1 LSRSGE
7 PEAAQLCARLPGGAA
22 SSWDTATV
30 KDPALRRR
38 LAESRVAPLVSLPTR
53 VAAVARHNG
62 HQLASSASWLVRSR
76 EHTNYTYDLEP
87 LNLEHL
93 AWFVADL
100 AGRGVADARSAIDEV
115 ANDRELTVHL
125 SRAVGESAR
134 RGLMDREIKLG
145 RRVGWYAL
153 VRMLEPE
160 HVVETGTDKGLGS
173 CVLAA
178 AVLRN
183 GHGRVTTLDIN
194 PAAGAMIADP
204 YADVIDLRIGDSLDA
219 LGGLDAVDLFL
230 HDSDH
235 SAGHEAHELAAI
247 TPRLTETALV
257 LSDNAHVTWELP
269 RWAEEHG
276 RRFTFF
282 AERPK
287 SHWYPGG
294 GIGVAAPRRPSGN
307 EGD

>member
-1 LSRSGE
+1 M
-7 PEAAQLCARLPGGAA
+7 
-22 SSWDTATV
+22 

-38 LAESRVAPLVSLPTR
+38 LAESRAAPLVSLPTR

-100 AGRGVADARSAIDEV
+100 AGRDVADARAALDEA
-115 ANDRELTVHL
+115 ANDRDLTEHL
-125 SRAVGESAR
+125 SRTVEQSER
-134 RGLMDREIKLG
+134 RGLMDRESRLG

-153 VRMLEPE
+153 VRLLRPE

-183 GHGRVTTLDIN
+183 GQGRVTTLDIN
-194 PAAGAMIADP
+194 PAAGAMIAGK
-204 YADVIDLRIGDSLDA
+204 YADVVDLRIGDSLDA
-219 LGGLDAVDLFL
+219 LAQLDAVDLFL

-235 SAGHEAHELAAI
+235 SAGHEARELAAI

-269 RWAEEHG
+269 HWAEEHG

-282 AERPK
+282 AEQPK
-287 SHWYPGG
+287 RHWYPGG
-294 GIGVAAPRRPSGN
+294 GIGAAVHRRPGGN